1 MKKISIA
8 ERPDWRATAEREGF
22 AFHTI
27 DGERYWDERGYYLF
41 TEEQVTRDLEA
52 PTQELHQMCLDAVAR
67 VVDSEELLTRLAIP
81 EAFFDLVRSSW
92 REGHAHLY
100 GRFDFAYDGSG
111 PAKMYEINAD
121 TPTSLME
128 AGAFQLLWL
137 EEQLERGVLPAQA
150 TQFNSIAEDLVRAF
164 AAFAGKEPGA
174 SPFWFAAMSG
184 SLEDRGTTDF
194 MRRMAAHVGIDA
206 RHIDIEDIGLDESGR
221 FVDLEGRWIERLF
234 KLHAWEHIF
243 HEDFGRYVAASGTR
257 FVEPAW
263 KAILSNK
270 GILPLLWEFN
280 KGHPNLLPAHVDQ
293 DPRKP
298 LPKGWVRKPYFSR
311 EGANIEMR
319 TPGDELIAVDGPYT
333 DAPYILQ
340 AYSPLPRFGDSYT
353 LVGSWVIGDLASGIG
368 IREDDS
374 LITKDTSRFL
384 PHVVID

>member
-1 MKKISIA
+1 MNKINVE
-8 ERPDWRATAEREGF
+8 ERPDWRSTAEREGF
-22 AFHTI
+22 NFHTI

-41 TEEQVTRDLEA
+41 TEQQVTRDLEA

-67 VVDSEELLTRLAIP
+67 VVESEELLSRLAIP

-92 REGHAHLY
+92 KQGEPHLY
-100 GRFDFAYDGSG
+100 ARFDFAYDGSG

-137 EEQLERGVLPAQA
+137 EEQIERGVLPARA

-164 AAFAGKEPGA
+164 AALPDA
-174 SPFWFAAMSG
+174 SPFYFSAMSG
-184 SLEDRGTTDF
+184 SAEDRGTTDF

-206 RHIDIEDIGLDESGR
+206 RHIDIEDIGLDAEGR
-221 FVDLEGRWIERLF
+221 FVDLQGRFIERLF

-243 HEDFGRYVAASGTR
+243 HEDFGSHVAASGTR
-257 FVEPAW
+257 FMEPAW

-270 GILPLLWEFN
+270 GILPLLWQFN
-280 KGHPNLLPAHVDQ
+280 EGHPNLLPAHVDS
-293 DPRKP
+293 DPRAA
-298 LPKGWVRKPYFSR
+298 LPRGWVRKPYFSR
-311 EGANIEMR
+311 EGANIELR
-319 TPGDELIAVDGPYT
+319 TPADQLIAVDGPYT

-340 AYSPLPRFGDSYT
+340 QYSPLPRFGENYT
-353 LVGSWVIGDLASGIG
+353 LIGSWVIGDVASGIG

-374 LITKDTSRFL
+374 LITKDSSRFL
-384 PHVVID
+384 PHVVLD

>member
-1 MKKISIA
+1 MKKISIE
-8 ERPDWRATAEREGF
+8 ERPDWQATAEREGF
-22 AFHTI
+22 NFHTI

-41 TEEQVTRDLEA
+41 TEQQITRDLEA

-67 VVDSEELLTRLAIP
+67 VVESEELLTRLAIP
-81 EAFFDLVRSSW
+81 ETFFDLVRSSW
-92 REGHAHLY
+92 KQGDPHLY
-100 GRFDFAYDGSG
+100 ARFDFAYDGSG

-137 EEQLERGVLPAQA
+137 EEQVERGVLPTCAS
-150 TQFNSIAEDLVRAF
+150 QFNSIAEDLVRAF
-164 AAFAGKEPGA
+164 AAFDGA
-174 SPFWFAAMSG
+174 SPFYFSAMSG
-184 SLEDRGTTDF
+184 SVEDRGTTDF

-206 RHIDIEDIGLDESGR
+206 RHIDIEDIGLDDQGR
-221 FVDLEGRWIERLF
+221 FVDLDGRWIERLF

-243 HEDFGRYVAASGTR
+243 HEPFGRHVASSGTQ

-270 GILPLLWEFN
+270 GILPLLWQFN
-280 KGHPNLLPAHVDQ
+280 EGHPNLLPAQVDP
-293 DPRKP
+293 DPRQP

-311 EGANIEMR
+311 EGANVEMR

-340 AYSPLPRFGDSYT
+340 QYSPLPRFGDSYT
-353 LVGSWVIGDLASGIG
+353 LIGSWVVGDLASGIG

-374 LITKDTSRFL
+374 LITKDSSRFL

>member
-1 MKKISIA
+1 MKRISIQ
-8 ERPDWRATAEREGF
+8 ERPDWRATVEREGF
-22 AFHTI
+22 NFHTI
-27 DGERYWDERGYYLF
+27 DGERYWDERAYYLF

-67 VVDSEELLTRLAIP
+67 VVQSEELLTRLAIP

-92 REGHAHLY
+92 QDGDPHLY

-128 AGAFQLLWL
+128 AGAVQLLWL
-137 EEQLERGVLPAQA
+137 EEQMARGVLPARA

-164 AAFAGKEPGA
+164 AAMPGIG
-174 SPFWFAAMSG
+174 PFYFSAISG
-184 SLEDRGTTDF
+184 SVEDRGTTDF
-194 MRRMAAHVGIDA
+194 LRRMAAHVGIDA
-206 RHIDIEDIGLDESGR
+206 RHIDIEDIGLDGDGR
-221 FVDLEGRWIERLF
+221 FVDLQGNWIGRLF

-243 HEDFGRYVAASGTR
+243 HEAFGQHVPASGTQ

-270 GILPLLWEFN
+270 GILPLLWQFN
-280 KGHPNLLPAHVDQ
+280 EGHPNLLPSFIDT
-293 DPRKP
+293 DPGKP
-298 LPKGWVRKPYFSR
+298 LPVGWVRKPYFSR

-319 TPGDELIAVDGPYT
+319 TPADQVIAVDGPYT

-340 AYSPLPRFGDSYT
+340 QYSPLPRFGDSYT
-353 LVGSWVIGDLASGIG
+353 LIGSWVIGDLASGIG